1 MENFKIFFY
10 IFFFVHEHILTHNL
24 NREYYHIEMDKNDI
38 SRIIE
43 MAWED
48 RTPFDAI
55 EKQFGL
61 NEDALKKLMRK
72 NMKSSSYRLW
82 RKRVY
87 GRKTKHLGKIDFLIG
102 RHKSS
107 DQNKL

>member
-1 MENFKIFFY
+1 MAKHAE
-10 IFFFVHEHILTHNL
+10 T
-24 NREYYHIEMDKNDI
+24 

-48 RTPFDAI
+48 RTTFDSI
-55 EKQFGL
+55 KDQFGL
-61 NEDALKKLMRK
+61 NESEVIKIMRK
-72 NMKSSSYRLW
+72 NMKSSSYHLW

-87 GRKTKHLGKIDFLIG
+87 GRKTKHLGKRDFLIG

>member
-1 MENFKIFFY
+1 MNQRD
-10 IFFFVHEHILTHNL
+10 L
-24 NREYYHIEMDKNDI
+24 D
-38 SRIIE
+38 RIIE

-55 EKQFGL
+55 KSQYGL
-61 NEDALKKLMRK
+61 NEQAVKELMRK
-72 NMKSSSYRLW
+72 HMKSSSYRLW
-82 RKRVY
+82 RKRMY
-87 GRKTKHLGKIDFLIG
+87 GRRTKHLGKRDFLIG

>member
-1 MENFKIFFY
+1 M
-10 IFFFVHEHILTHNL
+10 LTHNL
-24 NREYYHIEMDKNDI
+24 KREYYHIGMNKDDI

-55 EKQFGL
+55 KKQFGL

-72 NMKSSSYRLW
+72 NMKSSSYQKW

-87 GRKTKHLGKIDFLIG
+87 GRKTKHLGKRDFLIG

>member
-1 MENFKIFFY
+1 
-10 IFFFVHEHILTHNL
+10 
-24 NREYYHIEMDKNDI
+24 MDKNDI

-55 EKQFGL
+55 KKQFGL

-72 NMKSSSYRLW
+72 N
-82 RKRVY
+82 RKVPLIIY
-87 GRKTKHLGKIDFLIG
+87 GENVFMEE
-102 RHKSS
+102 
-107 DQNKL
+107 KLNILVKEIF

>member
-1 MENFKIFFY
+1 MNKE
-10 IFFFVHEHILTHNL
+10 
-24 NREYYHIEMDKNDI
+24 DI
-38 SRIIE
+38 SRVIE

-55 EKQFGL
+55 KSQYGL
-61 NEDALKKLMRK
+61 NEQAVKELMRK
-72 NMKSSSYRLW
+72 HMKSSSYRLW
-82 RKRVY
+82 RKRMY
-87 GRKTKHLGKIDFLIG
+87 GRRTKHVGKRDFLIG

>member
-1 MENFKIFFY
+1 
-10 IFFFVHEHILTHNL
+10 
-24 NREYYHIEMDKNDI
+24 MDKNDI

>member
-1 MENFKIFFY
+1 MK
-10 IFFFVHEHILTHNL
+10 
-24 NREYYHIEMDKNDI
+24 KDI
-38 SRIIE
+38 SLSQSDIDRIIE

-48 RTPFDAI
+48 RTTFDAI
-55 EKQFGL
+55 EIQYGL
-61 NEDALKKLMRK
+61 NEQKVKELMRE
-72 NMKSSSYRLW
+72 NLKSSSYKLW

-87 GRKTKHLGKIDFLIG
+87 GRKTKHLGKRDFLVG